1 MLIVGQDVDMIQKM
15 KKELSILIYL
25 MQLES

>member
-1 MLIVGQDVDMIQKM
+1 MLIVEQDVDMIRKM